1 VTAVAADDGV
11 DGGEAEGGQG
21 SNAEVCFV
29 FCRALHYVLST
40 SRQSKK
46 KSDNFPADQLSLA
59 DFQELHCQLLPH
71 S

>member
-1 VTAVAADDGV
+1 MTAVAANDGV

-29 FCRALHYVLST
+29 FCLALHYVLS
-40 SRQSKK
+40 RQSKQ
-46 KSDNFPADQLSLA
+46 KSDNFPADQLA
-59 DFQELHCQLLPH
+59 DFQKLHCQLLPD

>member
-1 VTAVAADDGV
+1 MAMAADDEV

-21 SNAEVCFV
+21 SDAEVCFV
-29 FCRALHYVLST
+29 FSLALHYVLS
-40 SRQSKK
+40 RRSKQ
-46 KSDNFPADQLSLA
+46 KSDNFPADQLA